1 MNTNYTSRP
10 WHLVLPL
17 FLFAIGSYAFT
28 REGWLLFG
36 IVCYLV
42 AVVAVGWIVIAGLWA
57 ERSRYYDSLASALS
71 ASSKTDLDKM
81 AAMGLTSADVPES
94 VHVDLNEGSCSR
106 HFVLPVSPVKLRP
119 LASAL
124 LEGQPFSEKRWVV
137 DGKLLSSSEFRSL
150 RAVMKEKGLIVPVSD
165 KDNRQGFVL
174 TDAGRDTLQSF
185 CSPTPPLRETVLQ

>member
-1 MNTNYTSRP
+1 
-10 WHLVLPL
+10 
-17 FLFAIGSYAFT
+17 
-28 REGWLLFG
+28 
-36 IVCYLV
+36 
-42 AVVAVGWIVIAGLWA
+42 
-57 ERSRYYDSLASALS
+57 
-71 ASSKTDLDKM
+71 
-81 AAMGLTSADVPES
+81 
-94 VHVDLNEGSCSR
+94 
-106 HFVLPVSPVKLRP
+106 